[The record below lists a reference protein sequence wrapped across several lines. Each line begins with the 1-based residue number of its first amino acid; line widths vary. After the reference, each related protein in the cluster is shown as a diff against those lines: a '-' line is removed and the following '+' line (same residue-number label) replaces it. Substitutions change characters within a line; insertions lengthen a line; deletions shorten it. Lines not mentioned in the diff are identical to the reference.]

1 MGRSDVGRNDDRVD
15 HHDPHAPGSPGA
27 ELGAAVIAARRESAP
42 ATITAIIVDD
52 EPLARDAIR
61 VRLEREP
68 GIVITGEAT
77 NGLEAVALIES
88 LKPDIVFLDVKMPGL
103 DGFAVIEKVSAVH
116 LPIVVFVTAHDTFAI
131 RAFERHALDYL
142 LKPFTRERFAATINR
157 VRVAV
162 ASAGEHETHERL
174 VAMLDREHARVDR
187 PDAAAGPSPYL
198 VRLAVRRNGR
208 IALVRV
214 DDVEWIE
221 SSANYVRLHV
231 GDHSH
236 LVRMT
241 MTELEQR
248 LDPARFARIHRY
260 TIVRID
266 CVKDIVQELHGDFS
280 LSLNNGIS
288 LRLSRHY
295 RSRLQ
300 L

>member
-1 MGRSDVGRNDDRVD
+1 M
-15 HHDPHAPGSPGA
+15 
-27 ELGAAVIAARRESAP
+27 ITARRESAP

-68 GIVITGEAT
+68 DIVIKGEAT
-77 NGLEAVALIES
+77 NGLDAVALIES
-88 LKPDIVFLDVKMPGL
+88 VKPDIVFLDVKMPGL
-103 DGFAVIEKVSAVH
+103 DGFAVIDRVSAVH

-131 RAFERHALDYL
+131 RAFETHALDYL
-142 LKPFTRERFAATINR
+142 LKPFTRERFASTLNR
-157 VRVAV
+157 ARIAV
-162 ASAGEHETHERL
+162 ARAGEHETHERL
-174 VAMLDREHARVDR
+174 VALLDREHSGGAR
-187 PDAAAGPSPYL
+187 PEAAATGRQPYL

-208 IALVRV
+208 ITLVRV

-231 GDHSH
+231 GDTSH
-236 LVRMT
+236 LARMT

-248 LDPARFARIHRY
+248 LDPSRFARVHRY

-266 CVKDIVQELHGDFS
+266 CVKDIVQEFHGDFS
-280 LSLNNGIS
+280 LSLKNGIT
-288 LRLSRHY
+288 LRLSRNY